1 MNFLYISLFAILIG
15 QNFRKR
21 QNKIKISIAL
31 VRQAD
36 FRFEFRLELTKI
48 DLFKAFEYFYN
59 SFVNHNDMRLGCLG
73 LN

>member
-36 FRFEFRLELTKI
+36 FRFFRDMAKMVRI
-48 DLFKAFEYFYN
+48 DK
-59 SFVNHNDMRLGCLG
+59 D
-73 LN
+73 